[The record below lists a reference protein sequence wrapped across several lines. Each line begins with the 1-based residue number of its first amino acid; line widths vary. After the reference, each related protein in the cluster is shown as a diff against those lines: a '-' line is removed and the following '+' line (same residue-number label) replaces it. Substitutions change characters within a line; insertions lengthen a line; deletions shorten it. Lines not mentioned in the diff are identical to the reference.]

1 MFRRLKSA
9 ILLGDEQELTT
20 RPAVKLFAAIA
31 LLFPMFSSAQSM
43 KQVLVL
49 HTYNANMTAN
59 KLWSEAFHETFDS
72 DVGVQLYEEYFD
84 DDRFPE
90 TEDVLTKRLR
100 DKYAGKKIN
109 LVVSLGRIPLN
120 FVIRHS
126 NELWPGALK
135 VTTAA
140 EIRVLNGKLPPDI
153 AGVFGT
159 IDFGA
164 TLDLALQLAPNTRH
178 VFYLGGVDPAEEI
191 WHHLAEQDFK
201 RFADRVDITYLNDLS
216 FPEQLERLSRLPDYS
231 VVFYQGLFRD
241 AAGHTYMPERVCP
254 LIVSASN
261 SPVYGTGGTL
271 VGCGIVGGVVVNT
284 KGLAEETA
292 KLARRV
298 LERGTV
304 AGFPIERMPPN
315 RAVVDWRQL
324 QRWRMSENRLPSGT
338 IVRFRTPSA
347 WEQYKWYVLAGLAAI
362 VAQFALIIALVVE
375 MRRRK
380 TSDLAIKN
388 LSGRLI
394 NAGEEERKR
403 IARELHDDIGQRLSL
418 LSIELDGLGRDLPT
432 NRGAEREALSHSL
445 QQINELVTDV
455 HNLSHQLHSSKL
467 QMLGLP
473 VALRDV
479 CRQVGSQHEIEIELA
494 ADDIPSHLPEDLA
507 LCFYRVA
514 QEALNNSVKHSAAT
528 RAEVRVAACDGTL
541 KMTIKDDGTGF
552 DPAVAARGLGLATMR
567 ERLRLVGGDLV
578 VSSKLGEGTEVTAQA
593 KLNPPLSQ
601 TAAA

>member
-1 MFRRLKSA
+1 MFRRLISA
-9 ILLGDEQELTT
+9 ILFGDVQALTT
-20 RPAVKLFAAIA
+20 GLSVKLFAAIS
-31 LLFPMFSSAQSM
+31 LLCPMFSSGQSM
-43 KQVLVL
+43 KHVLIL

-90 TEDVLTKRLR
+90 TEEALTKRLR
-100 DKYAGKKIN
+100 EKYAGKKMD

-153 AGVFGT
+153 TGVFGT

-164 TLDLALQLAPNTRH
+164 TLDLALQLAPKTRH

-191 WHHLAEQDFK
+191 WRHLAEQDFK
-201 RFADRVDITYLNDLS
+201 RFADRIDVTYLNDLP

-231 VVFYQGLFRD
+231 VVFFQGLFRD
-241 AAGHTYMPERVCP
+241 TAGHTYMSERVCP

-292 KLARRV
+292 KLAQRV

-324 QRWRMSENRLPSGT
+324 QRWNISENSLPPGT
-338 IVRFRTPSA
+338 IVRFRTPSL
-347 WEQYKWYVLAGLAAI
+347 WEQYRWYLLSGIAAI
-362 VAQFALIIALVVE
+362 VAQLALIFILIIE
-375 MRRRK
+375 RHRRK
-380 TSDLAIKN
+380 KSDSAIKN
-388 LSGRLI
+388 LTGRLI
-394 NAGEEERKR
+394 NASEEERKR
-403 IARELHDDIGQRLSL
+403 IARELHDDFGQRLSL
-418 LSIELDGLGRDLPT
+418 LSIELDGVERELPA
-432 NRGAEREALSHSL
+432 NQVAEREALSHSL

-473 VALRDV
+473 VALREV
-479 CRQVGSQHEIEIELA
+479 CRQVGSQHEIKIELA
-494 ADDIPSHLPEDLA
+494 ADDIPSPLPEDLA

-514 QEALNNSVKHSAAT
+514 QEALNNSVKHSGST
-528 RAEVRVAACDGTL
+528 RADVRVAACDGTL
-541 KMTIKDDGTGF
+541 TMTIKDYGAGF
-552 DPAVAARGLGLATMR
+552 DPAASANGLGLATMR
-567 ERLRLVGGDLV
+567 ERLRLVDGELV

-593 KLNPPLSQ
+593 KLNPPLIQ